1 MVNDIFIG
9 DIPLVDGVIE
19 QVILLPDQVK
29 VYFRTDQGIST
40 VFSLEQVAGVWDR
53 RSAGQEIGGMRTVPW
68 SRTDAQI
75 RDVLMAQVEQGE
87 LSEELLSSLSIY
99 SFISSWG
106 EHSILD
112 IAASEIRTQ
121 R

>member
-9 DIPLVDGVIE
+9 DVPLVDGVIE
-19 QVILLPDQVK
+19 QIVLLPDQAK
-29 VYFRTDQGIST
+29 VYFQTEQGAHI
-40 VFSLEQVAGVWDR
+40 VFTLEQVAAVWDR

-68 SRTDAQI
+68 SRTELHI
-75 RDVLMAQVEQGE
+75 RDYLTAQVTQGD
-87 LSEELLSSLSIY
+87 LSEEALSSLSIY

-112 IAASEIRTQ
+112 IAATEIRTQ